1 MDTVTI
7 GLRIGRT
14 ISGERVPAPRDTV
27 DLNRLSPRARA
38 LAQAVAASLGGNA
51 SFVWIECDRPRGDA
65 YTAEERAAYSDP
77 ALDDQ
82 PVRQEWSAW
91 DRFYADSPE
100 DAYWYL
106 ERQAAKIPDGWH
118 IIGPDPH
125 TRVAA
130 PEQPAEDWYAED
142 WYAEDV
148 AEHMGIA
155 VSGVRTT
162 LKRLGV
168 RPYRHE
174 PLPGGGV
181 RAVYS
186 AAAVRAA
193 HAARP
198 GRGARTDLQEQP

>member
-1 MDTVTI
+1 MTTVTI
-7 GLRIGRT
+7 SLRYGRT
-14 ISGERVPAPRDTV
+14 AAGVKVPAPQDTV
-27 DLNRLSPRARA
+27 ELERLSPRARA
-38 LAQAVAASLGGNA
+38 LALAVAASLGGKA
-51 SFVWIECDRPRGDA
+51 GPIWLEADRPYGESWEHRPPEERDA
-65 YTAEERAAYSDP
+65 YADP
-77 ALDDQ
+77 ARDARRAL
-82 PVRQEWSAW
+82 QEWNDW
-91 DRFYADSPE
+91 DRWYADDTA

-106 ERQAAKIPDGWH
+106 ERQAAKLPEGWH
-118 IIGPDPH
+118 VLGPDPH
-125 TRVAA
+125 TRVAD
-130 PEQPAEDWYAED
+130 PEQPADDWYSED
-142 WYAEDV
+142 A
-148 AEHMGIA
+148 AAHMGIA

>member
-1 MDTVTI
+1 MTTVTI

-14 ISGERVPAPRDTV
+14 LDGERVTPPRDEV
-27 DLNRLSPRARA
+27 DLDRLSPRARA
-38 LAQAVAASLGGNA
+38 LALTVAASLGGNA
-51 SFVWIECDRPRGDA
+51 GFVWIESDRPRNES
-65 YTAEERAAYSDP
+65 YTPEQRAAYGDP
-77 ALDDQ
+77 GHDAQ
-82 PVRQEWSAW
+82 PIRQEWSSW
-91 DRFYADSPE
+91 DRFYADAPE

-106 ERQAAKIPDGWH
+106 ERQAAKIPPGWH

-125 TRVAA
+125 TRVAD
-130 PEQPAEDWYAED
+130 PHQPADD

-148 AEHMGIA
+148 AQHLGIA

-174 PLPGGGV
+174 PAPGGGV

-186 AAAVRAA
+186 APAVRAA
-193 HAARP
+193 HAGRP
-198 GRGARTDLQEQP
+198 GRGARTDLQQQR